1 MKLSKWLESG
11 QTATGVTAFVLPLE
25 LEDARPVK
33 MQRAILRAGT
43 AALLAATV
51 WAGFTPIR
59 ELAIAPGLILPKGD
73 IREVQHLE
81 GGIVAEI
88 YLHAG
93 DAVKIGDPLIRLAPD
108 QTGGDLG
115 QYRVRLESLRE
126 HQRQL
131 EELIVSQKRNLT
143 PSPATGSSLGSEQ
156 KSVLASRIDE
166 RNSEHRTLE
175 ARIAQRKTEITNLET
190 EIDGLKRIVEIR
202 AQVFNDRSDLF
213 AQGLATRRAFF
224 DDQSALEQAKT
235 QLSNANGRLASA
247 REALDEAQS
256 LFASSDAEAQR
267 GWSEEL
273 SKVIA
278 ETKEVEEVLAKQQDR
293 YDRLIVRA
301 PVAGTVQTMSIRSA
315 GEVVK
320 PGDTFARIV
329 PLEVPLFAEVQIR
342 PDDIG
347 HVKVGDPAELRVT
360 AFDPSI
366 YGKLKGQ
373 IERISPSSFQR
384 DNGDYYFKASVVLSE
399 QKLQGKSTVLPGM
412 IVSAEIITGA
422 KSFLRYLLRPVI
434 KVFGPAF
441 SER

>member
-1 MKLSKWLESG
+1 MKLSKWLDTG
-11 QTATGVTAFVLPLE
+11 QTANGAAAFVLPLE
-25 LEDARPVK
+25 LEDARPVR
-33 MQRAILRAGT
+33 MQRTVLRVGT
-43 AALLAATV
+43 VALLAATV

-73 IREVQHLE
+73 IRAVQHFE

-93 DAVKIGDPLIRLAPD
+93 DAVKVGDPLIRLAPD

-115 QYRVRLESLRE
+115 QFRVRLESLRQ

-131 EELIVSQKRNLT
+131 EQLIASQKSKIPL
-143 PSPATGSSLGSEQ
+143 PPASSSSLGIEQ
-156 KSVLASRIDE
+156 SSVLNSRIDE
-166 RNSEHRTLE
+166 RNSAHRTLQ
-175 ARIAQRKTEITNLET
+175 ARISQRRTEIANLEA
-190 EIDGLKRIVEIR
+190 EIDGLQRIVEIR
-202 AQVFNDRSDLF
+202 EQVFKDRSDLF

-224 DDQSALEQAKT
+224 DDKSALEQAKT
-235 QLSNANGRLASA
+235 QLSNANGRLAGA

-301 PVAGTVQTMSIRSA
+301 PVAGTVQTMTIKSA

-320 PGDTFARIV
+320 AGDTFARIV

-366 YGKLKGQ
+366 YGKLTGQ
-373 IERISPSSFQR
+373 IESISPSSFQR
-384 DNGDYYFKASVVLSE
+384 ENGDYYFKASVILTD
-399 QKLQGKSTVLPGM
+399 QKLQGKSIVLPGM

-422 KSFLRYLLRPVI
+422 KSFLRYLLRPII